1 MYRCSKCGQPKRG
14 HICPYK
20 AKTMAEVIDLCL
32 SDDDAGAS
40 VVAVGF
46 AFRTLARAALA
57 VCRFAALAACG
68 K

>member
-20 AKTMAEVIDLCL
+20 AKTMEVIDLCL

-40 VVAVGF
+40 VPRVSKSTEGAIDP
-46 AFRTLARAALA
+46 AATLL
-57 VCRFAALAACG
+57 CS